1 MQTRALVRLKTL
13 LRAQARSA
21 AGEGRLAAGSGQALV
36 ALILCGLAADR
47 LEPWSYAWLSL
58 SLSALLLLG
67 PLLGEAAWP
76 LRQLAHEDWLRSLPA
91 RAIELRLARHLAY
104 VRGVLLLALY
114 ALVPA
119 ALLAPGPLW
128 PGGLGLLGLGLVQ
141 ALVLATAL
149 GALQS
154 LLAGRFEG
162 LLVALQALLLM
173 AVFGALLA
181 LPPTLAWLSALTTPG
196 QLPAAALAWPSGALV
211 ALCYGPAGSAPDPG
225 ALALAGAGALGLLAL
240 SVALPAP
247 AAPALAAGLG
257 PFSRLLEP
265 LAGLLGRVWVRPG
278 ERAAYDLVRRALPR
292 EREVALRALPLLALP
307 LVFAWV
313 ALGKPPGAERDG
325 LLALLLFAPGFYLPV
340 LQIHVAASQSHAA
353 RHLLE
358 TAPIPRPDLERGAQK
373 ALVATYLLPTS
384 LALGLLAAAL
394 ADAHTALTLG
404 PLGFL
409 AALLCLRLLYPRTVA
424 GLPLSLPIERI
435 GAGEALA
442 GPLIAAGVLL
452 SLLALGARFALDG
465 ALPTLGALLALLALE
480 RWTDR
485 PTSGG

>member
-1 MQTRALVRLKTL
+1 MQASALVRLRTL

-21 AGEGRLAAGSGQALV
+21 AGEGRLGAGSGQALV
-36 ALILCGLAADR
+36 SLALCGLTGDR
-47 LEPWSYAWLSL
+47 LEPWGYAWLAL

-91 RAIELRLARHLAY
+91 RPIELRLARHLAFA
-104 VRGVLLLALY
+104 RGVLTLALY

-128 PGGLGLLGLGLVQ
+128 PGGLGLLLLGLIQ
-141 ALVLATAL
+141 ALLLAAAV

-154 LLAGRFEG
+154 LLAGRLEA
-162 LLVALQALLLM
+162 LLVALQALLLL
-173 AVFGALLA
+173 AVFAALLA
-181 LPPTLAWLSALTTPG
+181 LPPTLRWLG
-196 QLPAAALAWPSGALV
+196 QLAGPAELPGAARIWPSGALV
-211 ALCYGPAGSAPDPG
+211 ALCFESKAHAPELRG
-225 ALALAGAGALGLLAL
+225 LALTAGAALLLLAL

-247 AAPALAAGLG
+247 AAPPLG
-257 PFSRLLEP
+257 GGSGPIARLFEP
-265 LAGLLGRVWVRPG
+265 LARLLGRFWVRPE
-278 ERAAYDLVRRALPR
+278 ERPAYDLVRRALPR

-313 ALGKPPGAERDG
+313 ALGKPPGDERDG

-358 TAPIPRPDLERGAQK
+358 LAPQGRAALERGAQK
-373 ALVATYLLPTS
+373 ALVATYLLPTC
-384 LALGLLAAAL
+384 LALGLLAAGL
-394 ADAHTALTLG
+394 ADAGTALSLG
-404 PLGFL
+404 PLGFF
-409 AALLCLRLLYPRTVA
+409 AALLCLRVLYPRTVA
-424 GLPLSLPIERI
+424 DLPLSLPIERI
-435 GAGEALA
+435 GGTESLA

-452 SLLALGARFALDG
+452 ALLALASRFLLEGPLAVV
-465 ALPTLGALLALLALE
+465 GALLALLALE

-485 PTSGG
+485 PSRGP